1 MLEID
6 TSLAT
11 FSALTFEKMSS
22 SLVAI
27 QCFSSS
33 HLDVVG
39 WFHSFKPCLFAL
51 LKCTF
56 FKKSYLYIKWNFRKW
71 IIFNIW

>member
-1 MLEID
+1 MLEISAYFD

-11 FSALTFEKMSS
+11 FSALTFEKKSS

-27 QCFSSS
+27 QYFSVSSS

-51 LKCTF
+51 LKCNF
-56 FKKSYLYIKWNFRKW
+56 FWKVVYT
-71 IIFNIW
+71 